1 MIATVLLLKDVCNKR
16 RAAALNAVVGVGE
29 RLTCEH
35 SDTVCNMTIAA
46 TARGG
51 SCRTAVSK
59 LMLVESMTSK
69 ADGKI
74 IPQLSQTAGTLK
86 TPWVHILGS

>member
-1 MIATVLLLKDVCNKR
+1 MTTIVLPLKDVCNKCR
-16 RAAALNAVVGVGE
+16 VAALNAVVGVGE

-35 SDTVCNMTIAA
+35 SDTVSNMTIAA

-51 SCRTAVSK
+51 SCRTAVK
-59 LMLVESMTSK
+59 TNVVESMTSK